1 MPKADKQVVLTD
13 EGKKK
18 LEDELDILK
27 SVTRN
32 EVSEKIKIA
41 RSFGDLSENSEYDE
55 AKNEQARVEAR
66 IAELEQI
73 LKNAVVLDE
82 SAINNEHVNLGI
94 KVKVKNNKLKKEFT
108 YTIVGSAEADP
119 LNGKLSDESPVGAAL
134 MGHTVG
140 ETVVAETPAGE
151 VSYKILEISR

>member
-1 MPKADKQVVLTD
+1 MAKTDKQVVLTS
-13 EGKKK
+13 EGLKK
-18 LEDELDILK
+18 LENELDTLK

-32 EVSEKIKIA
+32 EVSEKIKVA

-73 LKNAVVLDE
+73 LNVAVVLDE
-82 SAINNEHVNLGI
+82 SAITAEHVNLGTKI
-94 KVKVKNNKLKKEFT
+94 SVKNLKNNKEYV

-134 MGHTVG
+134 VGHAVG

-151 VSYKILEISR
+151 VSYEILTISR

>member
-1 MPKADKQVVLTD
+1 MAKTDKQLVLTS
-13 EGKKK
+13 EGLKK
-18 LEDELDILK
+18 LENELDTLK

-32 EVSEKIKIA
+32 EVSEKIKVA

-66 IAELEQI
+66 ISELEQI

-82 SAINNEHVNLGI
+82 STITGEHVNIGTKI
-94 KVKVKNNKLKKEFT
+94 TVKNLKNNKEYS

-134 MGHTVG
+134 LGHTEG
-140 ETVVAETPAGE
+140 ETVTAETPAGE
-151 VSYKILEISR
+151 VSYEIIKISR